1 MMEFKD
7 IFGLFVTVVSYL
19 IGGWDTTLQVL
30 LVFMLLDVITG
41 MYKAWISGLFRSKN
55 FRQGLMTKGLFF
67 AVLIVA
73 YQMDLMAGNT
83 EPVIRTIT
91 AVFYIG
97 VEGTSL
103 LENLG
108 EIGVPIPSFFKKR
121 LKVFQDT
128 ADSGEL
134 SSNK

>member
-1 MMEFKD
+1 MEFKD

-30 LVFMLLDVITG
+30 LVFMLLDVLTG
-41 MYKAWISGLFRSKN
+41 MYKAWIGGLFRSKN
-55 FRQGLMTKGLFF
+55 FRHGLMTKGLFF

-121 LKVFQDT
+121 LKVFQET
-128 ADSGEL
+128 ADSGER